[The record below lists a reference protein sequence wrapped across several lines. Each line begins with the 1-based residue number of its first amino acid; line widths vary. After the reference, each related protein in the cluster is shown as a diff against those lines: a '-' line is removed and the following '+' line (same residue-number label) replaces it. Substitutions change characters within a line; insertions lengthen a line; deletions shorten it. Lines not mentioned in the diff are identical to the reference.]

1 VRITIALFAL
11 MPIAAHA
18 EVMDKELS
26 FVTVALVA
34 LVGAVV
40 ALFAARLK
48 PWFLLLV
55 IPMLGLFFFA
65 HLSEVT
71 DPYVG
76 PAMARE
82 AGILY
87 IAVSWSA
94 PLLILLGAALGLVFR
109 SRHVTFHA

>member
-1 VRITIALFAL
+1 
-11 MPIAAHA
+11 
-18 EVMDKELS
+18 MDKELS
-26 FVTVALVA
+26 FATVLFVA

-40 ALFAARLK
+40 AFFVARLK

-65 HLSEVT
+65 HLSEVM

-82 AGILY
+82 AGVLY

-94 PLLILLGAALGLVFR
+94 PLLILFGAALGLVFR
-109 SRHVTFHA
+109 SRNVTVQA